1 MFNLNLKIMR
11 KNLYLILVAIFATT
25 FMTSCGTDENGAIEE
40 VLPKKTYA
48 KVISMYDHVNDY
60 FSEGT
65 CVVKS
70 DGKYGVI
77 DMKGK
82 EIIPCTYDRIYNCSD
97 GMFLFYKDKETG
109 WGQLY
114 GFLDKAG
121 NVTIEAQYDDAASFS
136 DGLALV
142 AKDAK
147 DSWRDDYAC
156 INKKGEIVVDFKTY
170 TKMESFS
177 EGLAAVNI
185 DNDNKDVW
193 GFINTKGE
201 VVIAPVYG
209 HAYSFSDGVAIVG
222 KNDKEF
228 VIDTKGEVVFIPEK
242 DMIFIEETFSEGLM
256 PVAKGNDLKAK
267 CGFVNTKGEE
277 VIPFEYDYAE
287 GFIDGTAYVIKD
299 KKLLEIDKKGK
310 VLEEE
315 KIDTDELEEYI
326 EDILYLF

>member
-1 MFNLNLKIMR
+1 MR

-25 FMTSCGTDENGAIEE
+25 FMTSCGADENGAIEE
-40 VLPKKTYA
+40 VLSKKTYA

-70 DGKYGVI
+70 DDKYGVI

-82 EIIPCTYDRIYNCSD
+82 EIIPCTHERIYDCSD

-121 NVTIEAQYDDAASFS
+121 NVAIEAQYDDAASFS

-147 DSWRDDYAC
+147 DSWRDDYAF

-177 EGLAAVNI
+177 EGLAAVRI
-185 DNDNKDVW
+185 EKDNKDVW

-201 VVIAPVYG
+201 VVIAPTYG

-242 DMIFIEETFSEGLM
+242 DMVLLEETFEEGLM
-256 PVAKGNDLKAK
+256 PAAKGNDLKAK
-267 CGFVNTKGEE
+267 CGFINTKGEE
-277 VIPFEYDYAE
+277 VLPFEYDYAE
-287 GFIDGTAYVIKD
+287 SFIDGTAYVIKD
-299 KKLLEIDKKGK
+299 KKLLVIDKKGN

-315 KIDTDELEEYI
+315 SIDSEELEDYL
-326 EDILYLF
+326 EDILDIF